1 MEYSID
7 LTVDENLPLAQSAH
21 YYYFLAMNKRR
32 ISLPLLIIIS
42 AGAALLL
49 SSCNTFIGMG
59 RDFQR
64 LGTGF
69 ENTGYGRKF

>member
-1 MEYSID
+1 MKKPI
-7 LTVDENLPLAQSAH
+7 LRLPL
-21 YYYFLAMNKRR
+21 F
-32 ISLPLLIIIS
+32 ILLGT
-42 AGAALLL
+42 AAALLL

-64 LGTGF
+64 LGQGF